1 MSSSDSINSGV
12 NSTICEFVDATV
24 SSIASAHC
32 MVIDTGTVVRF
43 VPAVLLT
50 SAGDT
55 PLSYVLIP
63 VNR

>member
-1 MSSSDSINSGV
+1 
-12 NSTICEFVDATV
+12 
-24 SSIASAHC
+24 